1 MLVPAAESSRGWRS
15 GRQGIS
21 AAKALLEHKAAIGPT
36 ELKVHMGNVRKA
48 VTRLQPEALAAGREV
63 ERHNRGPPI
72 RCGQWLTVGKGLGQW
87 ADVVVGSDGV
97 VRLEDGVMLR
107 PWNHAPRELPHDA
120 FETMLVWYMDTLRAQ
135 HSFIVDALSGKR
147 LHVLEQ
153 CVPIDVVGDTD
164 QSSVRTGF
172 DLGGWL
178 AGLHTRCC
186 LGSVFDRPAAVL
198 LTGPPAAG
206 KTSMMSQVVMHL
218 LLMRNLVPIAIKVQR
233 LQVRLLATPDA
244 FTTSWNWVEAY
255 LRLEHGEGAL
265 YLMLRQA
272 LAARRALIL
281 LDGLDEGGQV
291 REQISGT

>member
-1 MLVPAAESSRGWRS
+1 M
-15 GRQGIS
+15 
-21 AAKALLEHKAAIGPT
+21 
-36 ELKVHMGNVRKA
+36 
-48 VTRLQPEALAAGREV
+48 
-63 ERHNRGPPI
+63 
-72 RCGQWLTVGKGLGQW
+72 VGT
-87 ADVVVGSDGV
+87 DGV
-97 VRLEDGVMLR
+97 VRLGEAEVMLR

-120 FETMLVWYMDTLRAQ
+120 FETMLAWYMDTLRAQ
-135 HSFIVDALSGKR
+135 HSFIVDTLSGKR

-153 CVPIDVVGDTD
+153 CVPIDVVGDAD

-186 LGSVFDRPAAVL
+186 LGSVVDRPAAVL

-291 REQISGT
+291 REQIERHVTEVLAPQGHVLLVTSRPAGITEESFVGFRRLKLAPLTESSNRRSWRSASAPTHAARAAVLRARQGAA